1 LIILISVKDEGFL
14 LANAAPKLQAATF
27 TSLLSKVVFST
38 LYADVKEHMLDHWPS
53 KRFDLEFFRLLVS
66 NIKMVS
72 FMLHMR
78 MRSRLRG
85 SANPVREVVGLT
97 GLEPVTLR
105 LSSACSNQLSYRPFW
120 IAVIAGIA
128 VIERQRQAPN
138 LSFSALLAFSAF
150 SALQM
155 EVRGLE
161 PLTYSL
167 QSYRSTS

>member
-1 LIILISVKDEGFL
+1 MKV
-14 LANAAPKLQAATF
+14 ANAAPKLRATTF

-78 MRSRLRG
+78 MRSRLRR

-120 IAVIAGIA
+120 IAVIAVIAGIA

>member
-1 LIILISVKDEGFL
+1 MKVFCLQTR
-14 LANAAPKLQAATF
+14 PQKLQATTF

-78 MRSRLRG
+78 MRSRLRS
-85 SANPVREVVGLT
+85 SANPSREVVGLT

-120 IAVIAGIA
+120 NAVNVGSA
-128 VIERQRQAPN
+128 VNANNWVSNFAKGEIWR
-138 LSFSALLAFSAF
+138 
-150 SALQM
+150 
-155 EVRGLE
+155 
-161 PLTYSL
+161 
-167 QSYRSTS
+167 